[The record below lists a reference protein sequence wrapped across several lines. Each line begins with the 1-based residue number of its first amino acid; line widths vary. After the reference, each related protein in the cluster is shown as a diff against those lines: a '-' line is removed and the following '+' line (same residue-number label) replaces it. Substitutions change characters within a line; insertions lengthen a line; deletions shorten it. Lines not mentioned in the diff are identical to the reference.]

1 MPETYVLGHKS
12 ELSLLSRAVNS
23 GRTSHAYLFSGLEGI
38 GKSLTARWLAL
49 VLNCEEGAF
58 TGETIEA
65 CGRCKPCLD
74 LLDGSSLNFIEIG
87 PEKGYLKIERIR
99 ELQRELRFT
108 VDSGWR
114 VVVVDKADSMQEAA
128 SNAFL
133 KTLEEPGRNTV
144 IILVSSR
151 PSLLL
156 PTILSRCQRINFSP
170 LSTATVEE
178 ILRRSFGFSHDVA
191 ESAASLS
198 LGSVTRAL
206 LATEGG
212 ECVDRLTV
220 LSAFLG
226 HAATDAPSI
235 LKAAEKLAKDEDL
248 VWKLEL
254 LKSSVRDMI
263 VDGVAP
269 GDKLPE
275 GASSVTLTSKTPLG
289 LPVALELFRA
299 IEGAQRD
306 IQPPRNANKRLA
318 LENLILELSAPG
330 WSITQYNTA

>member
-1 MPETYVLGHKS
+1 MPEVLILGHKS
-12 ELSLLSRAVNS
+12 ELSLLSRAVTS
-23 GRTSHAYLFSGLEGI
+23 GRVAHAYLFSGIGGI
-38 GKSLTARWLAL
+38 GKALTAKWLAL
-49 VLNCEEGAF
+49 VLNCEDRQS
-58 TGETIEA
+58 TGGSIEA
-65 CGRCKPCLD
+65 CGRCKPCTA
-74 LLDGSSLNFIEIG
+74 LLDGSSLNLIEIG
-87 PEKGYLKIERIR
+87 PEKGYLKIEPIR
-99 ELQRELRFT
+99 ELQRKLRFT

-114 VVVVDKADSMQEAA
+114 VVVVIDADTMQKEPA
-128 SNAFL
+128 NAFL

-144 IILVSSR
+144 IILVSSK

-170 LSTATVEE
+170 LRAATVEE
-178 ILRRSFGFSHDVA
+178 ILERSFHFSSGEA
-191 ESAASLS
+191 KSAAALS

-206 LATEGG
+206 RATVGD
-212 ECVDRLTV
+212 ECIDTCAV

-226 HAATDAPSI
+226 HAPTDAPSI

-263 VDGVAP
+263 VEGVAP
-269 GDKLPE
+269 GELLPE
-275 GASSVTLTSKTPLG
+275 CASSVTLTSVTPLA
-289 LPVALELFRA
+289 LPVALEFFKA
-299 IEGAQRD
+299 VEGAQRD

-330 WSITQYNTA
+330 WNIRQDNTA